1 MRYQLLLALAP
12 LAACNS
18 QPEPE
23 ARAPGPA
30 PTLSGDLT
38 PEAQEARLNA
48 CRDLMQAEFGELTDD
63 PKLVIRAQPMVSPSA
78 FLRLSDTEEERFVE
92 LSACNG
98 ASGMIGQREVVILS
112 SVSGAEVSTMQAAN
126 NIDWAAE

>member
-1 MRYQLLLALAP
+1 
-12 LAACNS
+12 
-18 QPEPE
+18 
-23 ARAPGPA
+23 
-30 PTLSGDLT
+30 
-38 PEAQEARLNA
+38 
-48 CRDLMQAEFGELTDD
+48 MQAEFGELTDD